1 MCFGLSFDVKP
12 KPPRR
17 EKYGDEEKYK
27 RDYAAYEKKHEEYMN
42 KDNRR
47 RNMAN
52 SRAGAMGGTT
62 AAIS

>member
-1 MCFGLSFDVKP
+1 MCFGLKFDVKP
-12 KPPRR
+12 NPPRR
-17 EKYGDEEKYK
+17 EKYRDEEKYQ
-27 RDYAAYEKKHEEYMN
+27 RDYAEYEKKQEEYMN

-52 SRAGAMGGTT
+52 SRAGAMAGTT